1 VPETAKAAGLWYVID
16 STPGIRRKGAGRGY
30 AYIGLDGK
38 PIRDPEVRKRIKG
51 LAIPPSWTDV
61 WICARTDGHIQ
72 ATGRDIK
79 GRKQYRYHSRYRA
92 VRDETKFDR
101 MLLFSQLLPKIRN
114 RVERDL
120 SRSGLPRDK
129 VLATVVRLLEKT
141 LIRVGNDEY
150 AKENRSFGL
159 TTMRRRHVEVSGSK
173 LRFEFRGKSGVQRT
187 VAITDRRLADIVQH
201 CQTLPGQELFKYLD
215 DDGRRQD
222 VDSGDINEY
231 LREITGHEVTAKDF
245 RTWAGTM
252 YAATTLRDIGPA
264 NTQKEAKANVVRA
277 VDKVSERLGNTRAVC
292 RNYYVHPRIIE
303 AYMNGSTVPLA
314 SETDPKRR
322 RPKAALRSDE
332 LAVLQFLQI
341 RQASENPAARPAVED
356 CCLLVSQRIQR
367 VNLARTSG
375 RYVAGK

>member
-1 VPETAKAAGLWYVID
+1 MPHAAKAAGLWYVTD
-16 STPGIRRKGAGRGY
+16 ETPGIKRKRAGTGY
-30 AYIGLDGK
+30 SYVGLDGK
-38 PIRDPEVRKRIKG
+38 PIHDKDVRKRIKG

-61 WICARTDGHIQ
+61 WICSRPDGHIQ

-92 VRDETKFDR
+92 IRDETKFDR
-101 MLLFSQLLPKIRN
+101 MLLFSQLLPKIRG

-120 SRSGLPRDK
+120 ARDGLPREK

-159 TTMRRRHVEVSGSK
+159 TTMRRRHVEVTGSK
-173 LRFEFRGKSGVQRT
+173 LRFEFRGKSGVQQT
-187 VAITDRRLADIVQH
+187 VAIMDRRIANIVQH

-215 DDGRRQD
+215 DNGKRQD

-231 LREITGHEVTAKDF
+231 LREITGHDVTAKDF

-252 YAATTLRDIGPA
+252 HAATTLRSMGTA
-264 NTQKEAKANVVRA
+264 SNQKEARANVVRA
-277 VDKVSERLGNTRAVC
+277 IDKVSERLGNTRAVC
-292 RNYYVHPRIIE
+292 RKYYVHPKIIE
-303 AYMNGSTVPLA
+303 AYLAGSTVPQA
-314 SETDPKRR
+314 PEADPKRR
-322 RPKAALRSDE
+322 RDKAALRRDE

-341 RQASENPAARPAVED
+341 
-356 CCLLVSQRIQR
+356 
-367 VNLARTSG
+367 
-375 RYVAGK
+375 GK

>member
-1 VPETAKAAGLWYVID
+1 MPDTAKAAGLWYVID

-314 SETDPKRR
+314 SEADPKRR

-341 RQASENPAARPAVED
+341 RQASENPAARPAVD
-356 CCLLVSQRIQR
+356 DK
-367 VNLARTSG
+367 G
-375 RYVAGK
+375 

>member
-1 VPETAKAAGLWYVID
+1 MPHAAKAAGLWYVTD
-16 STPGIRRKGAGRGY
+16 ETPGIKRKRAGTGY
-30 AYIGLDGK
+30 SYVGLDGK
-38 PIRDPEVRKRIKG
+38 PIHDKDVRKRIKG

-61 WICARTDGHIQ
+61 WICSRPDGHIQ

-92 VRDETKFDR
+92 IRDETKFDR
-101 MLLFSQLLPKIRN
+101 MLPFSQLLPKIRG

-120 SRSGLPRDK
+120 ARDGLPREK

-159 TTMRRRHVEVSGSK
+159 TTMRRRHVEVTGSK
-173 LRFEFRGKSGVQRT
+173 LRFEFRGKSGVQQT
-187 VAITDRRLADIVQH
+187 VAIMDRRIANIVQH

-215 DDGRRQD
+215 DNGKRQD

-231 LREITGHEVTAKDF
+231 LREITGHDVTAKDF

-252 YAATTLRDIGPA
+252 HAATTLRSMGTA
-264 NTQKEAKANVVRA
+264 SNQKEARTNVVRA
-277 VDKVSERLGNTRAVC
+277 IDKVSERLGNTRAVC
-292 RNYYVHPRIIE
+292 RKYYVHPKIIE
-303 AYMNGSTVPLA
+303 AYLAGSTVPQA
-314 SETDPKRR
+314 PEADPKRR
-322 RPKAALRSDE
+322 RDKAALRRDE

-341 RQASENPAARPAVED
+341 
-356 CCLLVSQRIQR
+356 
-367 VNLARTSG
+367 
-375 RYVAGK
+375 GK

>member
-1 VPETAKAAGLWYVID
+1 MPETAKAAGLWYVID